1 MKILIINGLPRS
13 GKDTFCET
21 AYYNRGLV
29 YPISTID
36 RIKQIAL
43 FAGWSGEK
51 DAKGRKLLS
60 DIKDALTLYNDLPR
74 NYVLDYIRTKTDWLD
89 NTFMVGS
96 NDAIFLVQSREPE
109 DIKRW
114 KELNG
119 AKSLYISREDVQQ
132 VWGNHADDNA
142 ADYGYDYYLTNNG
155 TIFEWEQKTV
165 EFIDKIRNE
174 KWESHV

>member
-1 MKILIINGLPRS
+1 MKILVVNGPPRS
-13 GKDTFCET
+13 GKDTFCE
-21 AYYNRGLV
+21 AAFYNRGLV

-36 RIKQIAL
+36 RVKQVAV
-43 FAGWSGEK
+43 FAGWSGQK
-51 DAKGRKLLS
+51 DAKGRKFLS
-60 DIKDALTLYNDLPR
+60 DLKDIMTEYDDIPR
-74 NYVLDYIRTKTDWLD
+74 KYVLSFINTRLKLHD
-89 NTFMVGS
+89 NDMFGTEGVL
-96 NDAIFLVQSREPE
+96 FLVQSREPE

-114 KELNG
+114 VEENG
-119 AKSLYISREDVQQ
+119 ARALYISREDVQQ

-155 TIFEWEQKTV
+155 TIFEWEQKAV

>member
-1 MKILIINGLPRS
+1 MKILIVNGHPRA
-13 GKDTFCET
+13 GKDTFCE
-21 AYYNRGLV
+21 AAHYNRAQV

-74 NYVLDYIRTKTDWLD
+74 NYVLDFIRTKSEWLD
-89 NTFMVGS
+89 STFVIGS
-96 NDAIFLVQSREPE
+96 NEAIFLVQSREPA

-114 KELNG
+114 VEENG
-119 AKSLYISREDVQQ
+119 AKALYITREGVDQH
-132 VWGNHADDNA
+132 WGNHADDNGW
-142 ADYGYDYYLTNNG
+142 DYNYDYFLENNG
-155 TIFEWEQKTV
+155 TVFEWEEEAV
-165 EFIDKIRNE
+165 RFIDMIRREN
-174 KWESHV
+174 WESHV

>member
-1 MKILIINGLPRS
+1 MKILIVNGLPRA
-13 GKDTFCET
+13 GKDTFCE
-21 AYYNRGLV
+21 AAFYGRGLV

-74 NYVLDYIRTKTDWLD
+74 NYVLDYIRTKTKQLNDTIML
-89 NTFMVGS
+89 GS
-96 NDAIFLVQSREPE
+96 DEAIFLVQSREPA

-114 KELNG
+114 QEENG
-119 AKSLYISREDVQQ
+119 ARALHISREGVEQH
-132 VWGNHADDNA
+132 WGNHADDEV
-142 ADYGYDYYLTNNG
+142 DLYIFDYYLENNG
-155 TIFEWEQKTV
+155 TLLEWEEKAV
-165 EFIDKIRNE
+165 EFIDKIRKE
-174 KWESHV
+174 RWQSRI

>member
-1 MKILIINGLPRS
+1 MKILIVNGLPRS
-13 GKDTFCET
+13 GKDTFCE
-21 AYYNRGLV
+21 AAFYGRGLV

-74 NYVLDYIRTKTDWLD
+74 NYVLDFIRTKKELLD
-89 NTFMVGS
+89 NTYMIGS
-96 NDAIFLVQSREPE
+96 DDAVFLVQSREPA

-114 KELNG
+114 QEENG
-119 AKSLYISREDVQQ
+119 ARALHISRENTDQR
-132 VWGNHADDNA
+132 WGNHADDNGW
-142 ADYGYDYYLTNNG
+142 DYEYDYYLENNG
-155 TIFEWEQKTV
+155 TELEWEEEAV
-165 EFIDKIRNE
+165 RFIDMIRREN
-174 KWESHV
+174 WESHV

>member
-1 MKILIINGLPRS
+1 MKILIVNGAPRS
-13 GKDTFCET
+13 GKDTFCE
-21 AYYNRGLV
+21 AAFYGRGLV

-74 NYVLDYIRTKTDWLD
+74 NYVLDYIRTKTEQLD
-89 NTFMVGS
+89 DTIMLGS
-96 NDAIFLVQSREPE
+96 DEAIFLVQSREPA

-114 KELNG
+114 VEENG
-119 AKSLYISREDVQQ
+119 AKALYITREDTEQH
-132 VWGNHADDNA
+132 WGNHADDNGW
-142 ADYGYDYYLTNNG
+142 DYNYDYFLENND
-155 TIFEWEQKTV
+155 TELEWEEEAV
-165 EFIDKIRNE
+165 RFIDMIRREN
-174 KWESHV
+174 WESHI

>member
-1 MKILIINGLPRS
+1 MKILIVNGLPRS
-13 GKDTFCET
+13 GKDTFCE
-21 AYYNRGLV
+21 AAFYGRGLV

-74 NYVLDYIRTKTDWLD
+74 NYVLDYIRTKTEQLD

-155 TIFEWEQKTV
+155 TIFEWEQKAV